1 MEKQPA
7 EQGLKTRGLAVGT
20 RIPIARASARPITA
34 AADHVDLALAQQAFQ
49 AAQGLCL
56 GTSLDHLHH
65 LGMQKL
71 GLGRQAAT
79 QEALVQF
86 PNRIPQPGQLER
98 AQISTGGCRFKTV

>member
-1 MEKQPA
+1 
-7 EQGLKTRGLAVGT
+7 
-20 RIPIARASARPITA
+20 
-34 AADHVDLALAQQAFQ
+34 
-49 AAQGLCL
+49 
-56 GTSLDHLHH
+56 
-65 LGMQKL
+65 MQKL